1 MENFRTPLT
10 FTNPLYNKQ
19 QQYIDS
25 DLSDDDDQTDSSK
38 ALHFI
43 NSLCL
48 ESFKDS
54 SNHQSFQQQQP
65 LFVLNNCYISKST
78 QNLASSNIDT
88 TSNSNN
94 YCLKTNEELNNTPRR
109 QPVSSSQQ
117 LPPKMGVKA
126 LNHTFINKVRSMK
139 VILSWIES
147 SSSSSKKKILYKL
160 LNPGE

>member
-1 MENFRTPLT
+1 MENFRTPLA
-10 FTNPLYNKQ
+10 FTNSLYNKQ

-25 DLSDDDDQTDSSK
+25 DLSDDNDQTDSSK
-38 ALHFI
+38 ALYFI

-54 SNHQSFQQQQP
+54 STQQTLVQSSNHQQQP

-126 LNHTFINKVRSMK
+126 LNHNSSNKVK
-139 VILSWIES
+139 
-147 SSSSSKKKILYKL
+147 
-160 LNPGE
+160 